1 MAVTLDQLKLN
12 LRIDGNEDD
21 SLLKN
26 ELMAAQEFVRNA
38 VCGGSAPD
46 LAQQFLEQDSVVPLV
61 DNAVLALASTYYQ
74 NRESVSN
81 LQSYEVD
88 APMNSIIGSLRGKW
102 DIYCEEVNDNAQNQS
117 SKATPTA

>member
-1 MAVTLDQLKLN
+1 MN

-38 VCGGSAPD
+38 VCGVSSAPD